1 MTKLTTEEFIA
12 KAKAVHGDRYDYSRV
27 DYTGNKAKVCII
39 CRIHGEF
46 WQEARMHLSG
56 CGCPICSGRKKMRT
70 IDFVKR
76 AQTVHGNKYDYSKA
90 EYKGNT
96 EKVCVICP
104 EHGEFWQHAGNH
116 MKGVGCPKCGF
127 IISSSKQRIWTR
139 ERCYEL
145 AMQYKDLTS
154 FAKECQVAYGK
165 ACKNDWIKDY
175 TWLERKSLPNGYWTK
190 ELVMEEAHKYTSSG
204 DFKKGNKLAYSA
216 ACRNGWIK
224 ECVWFIKPWCAESL
238 VRSGIKHLTIVDSDR
253 VCITNINRQ
262 LMATSETVGQVKVE
276 ALKERLLSINP
287 SAEITA
293 LQQIFTDETADSF
306 DIGSYDYI
314 IDAIDSLKDKA
325 LLILMA
331 TQTKAKFFSSMG
343 AALKLDPTRIKTA
356 EFWKVQGDPLARA
369 LRNRFKR
376 DKVFPKRK
384 FQCVYSDELLENK
397 GTPPDEGEV
406 PSVFNK
412 PQTNGTLAHI
422 TAIFGFMLAGLV
434 IQDICQ

>member
-1 MTKLTTEEFIA
+1 MRCIGEK
-12 KAKAVHGDRYDYSRV
+12 RV
-27 DYTGNKAKVCII
+27 II
-39 CRIHGEF
+39 F
-46 WQEARMHLSG
+46 
-56 CGCPICSGRKKMRT
+56 
-70 IDFVKR
+70 
-76 AQTVHGNKYDYSKA
+76 
-90 EYKGNT
+90 
-96 EKVCVICP
+96 
-104 EHGEFWQHAGNH
+104 
-116 MKGVGCPKCGF
+116 GVGGVG
-127 IISSSKQRIWTR
+127 S
-139 ERCYEL
+139 
-145 AMQYKDLTS
+145 
-154 FAKECQVAYGK
+154 
-165 ACKNDWIKDY
+165 
-175 TWLERKSLPNGYWTK
+175 
-190 ELVMEEAHKYTSSG
+190 
-204 DFKKGNKLAYSA
+204 
-216 ACRNGWIK
+216 
-224 ECVWFIKPWCAESL
+224 WCAESL

-262 LMATSETVGQVKVE
+262 LMATSKTVGQVKVD

-293 LQQIFTDETADSF
+293 LQQIFTTETADSF

-384 FQCVYSDELLENK
+384 FQCVYSNELLQNK
-397 GTPPDEGEV
+397 GHNATCGTEQCVCPKAKMGPGD
-406 PSVFNK
+406 PSLLNHEWCSSK
-412 PQTNGTLAHI
+412 AQINGTLAHI

-434 IQDICQ
+434 IQDAAKG